1 LITGGSSGI
10 GQAMVSAF
18 SKAGYN
24 VTFTFRS
31 GKQKAETIIAEL
43 PERNVKALKWDA
55 DDKQSS
61 LQLIE
66 AFPEPDIIIN
76 NAGLGSATVKNVSDD
91 VFEQDRL
98 LLQVNAIA
106 PLWLIR
112 GYLPR
117 LKEKGGT
124 IINIS
129 SVGGGIN
136 QFPGFNIAD
145 GMSKAAVS
153 YLTRHLAAEL
163 SHDPV
168 HVFAICPGATETPMF
183 GASTLDHLSPEKRSE
198 LLAKLPGGRL
208 ISPDEIAS
216 IALFL
221 CTDAAQ
227 VLRGTVLDA
236 SLGLG
241 VNPGLLQK

>member
-1 LITGGSSGI
+1 
-10 GQAMVSAF
+10 MVIAF
-18 SKAGYN
+18 AKVGYE
-24 VTFTFRS
+24 VCFTYRS
-31 GKQKAETIIAEL
+31 GKQKADSIIEQL
-43 PERNVKALKWDA
+43 PECKVRALKWDA
-55 DDKQSS
+55 DVKESA

-66 AFPEPDIIIN
+66 SFPEPDILIN

-91 VFEQDRL
+91 EFEQDRL

-112 GYLPR
+112 GYLTH
-117 LKEKGGT
+117 LKKQGGT

-136 QFPGFNIAD
+136 QFPGFNVAD

-183 GASTLDHLSPEKRSE
+183 GASTLDHLSPEKREE
-198 LLAKLPGGRL
+198 LLSKLPGGRL

-221 CTDAAQ
+221 CTDSAQ